1 MRQLHKTP
9 LLLAL
14 IAAPGALAT
23 KRPFSIHDD
32 VLAFPQFNVVF
43 PEEYILQSEA
53 TAFLKLQAEKWSK
66 SGSVAAD
73 RPEQQRDLG
82 QHTAQKPLGGKHG
95 DNADWDSEALLEQFK
110 YEEMTLDG
118 LRYLCNI
125 PRVQDNS
132 SAETSNNNKTSG
144 EDAGGDEEA
153 EKKTDEETEIARAT
167 GRGLELLQEMEG
179 TCMYYVSGWW
189 SYSFCYKK
197 QVRQFHALPAGPGVP
212 NYPPMEDP
220 TTHSF
225 VLGKFQREDDD
236 EEEVS
241 ETTDQGK
248 KRPKAE
254 VAKLQTKGES
264 RYLVQ
269 KLGGGTTCDLT
280 GAERKIEVQFHCHP
294 QSTDRI
300 GWIKELT
307 TCTYLMVIYTPRLC
321 HDVAFQLP
329 QPEDVHAIECRE
341 ILEPDEVADFE
352 AMKAHHESQRLVNSG
367 SEEFLTVGG
376 IQVGAM
382 KQVGS
387 EGRVI
392 EKGRVASIGEEL
404 VEVVAKRENGDLSQL
419 SKEDLKKLE
428 LNVEKVESFQ
438 KQLDEIAKGKDWK
451 LEMVEA
457 NGERMIRAVVDPGG
471 GEESE
476 YGEGPQEPE
485 PPAKDEGKASEKK
498 EQTSGDD
505 KETGSEEWFK
515 EEL

>member
-1 MRQLHKTP
+1 M
-9 LLLAL
+9 
-14 IAAPGALAT
+14 
-23 KRPFSIHDD
+23 
-32 VLAFPQFNVVF
+32 
-43 PEEYILQSEA
+43 
-53 TAFLKLQAEKWSK
+53 SK
-66 SGSVAAD
+66 SGPAATD
-73 RPEQQRDLG
+73 KTEQRDLG
-82 QHTAQKPLGGKHG
+82 RHTAQKPLGGKH
-95 DNADWDSEALLEQFK
+95 DDDHADWDSEALLEQFK

-125 PRVQDNS
+125 PRVQDNNS
-132 SAETSNNNKTSG
+132 SAAETNNNNNTTTS
-144 EDAGGDEEA
+144 EEKAGDGDGEA
-153 EKKTDEETEIARAT
+153 EKKTDEENEIARAT

-179 TCMYYVSGWW
+179 SCMYYVSGWW

-197 QVRQFHALPAGPGVP
+197 QVKQFHALPTGPGVP
-212 NYPPMEDP
+212 NYPPIEDP
-220 TTHSF
+220 ATHSF

-236 EEEVS
+236 EEEDS
-241 ETTDQGK
+241 EAADQAK
-248 KRPKAE
+248 KTKNE

-294 QSTDRI
+294 QSSDRI

-341 ILEPDEVADFE
+341 ILAPDEVADFE

-428 LNVEKVESFQ
+428 LSAEKIESFQ
-438 KQLDEIAKGKDWK
+438 KQLDEIAEGKDWK
-451 LEMVEA
+451 LEMVQA

-471 GEESE
+471 EEAE
-476 YGEGPQEPE
+476 YGEAPE
-485 PPAKDEGKASEKK
+485 EAPAKDSEKK
-498 EQTSGDD
+498 QQKADDD

>member
-1 MRQLHKTP
+1 
-9 LLLAL
+9 
-14 IAAPGALAT
+14 
-23 KRPFSIHDD
+23 
-32 VLAFPQFNVVF
+32 
-43 PEEYILQSEA
+43 
-53 TAFLKLQAEKWSK
+53 
-66 SGSVAAD
+66 
-73 RPEQQRDLG
+73 
-82 QHTAQKPLGGKHG
+82 
-95 DNADWDSEALLEQFK
+95 LLEQFK
-110 YEEMTLDG
+110 YEEMILDG

-132 SAETSNNNKTSG
+132 SVETNSNKTPE
-144 EDAGGDEEA
+144 EDASDEA
-153 EKKTDEETEIARAT
+153 EKKTDEENEIARAT

-179 TCMYYVSGWW
+179 SCMYYVSGWW

-220 TTHSF
+220 ATHSF

-236 EEEVS
+236 DEGEDG
-241 ETTDQGK
+241 ETDEAK
-248 KRPKAE
+248 KHPTTE

-341 ILEPDEVADFE
+341 ILAPDEVADFE
-352 AMKAHHESQRLVNSG
+352 AMRDHQESQRLVNSG

-382 KQVGS
+382 KHVGS

-392 EKGRVASIGEEL
+392 EKGRMASIGEEL

-419 SKEDLKKLE
+419 SKEDLKKLQ
-428 LNVEKVESFQ
+428 LDVEKVESFQ

-457 NGERMIRAVVDPGG
+457 NGERMIRAIVDPGG
-471 GEESE
+471 EDSE
-476 YGEGPQEPE
+476 YAESSEQPE
-485 PPAKDEGKASEKK
+485 PPAKDERKGQEKK
-498 EQTSGDD
+498 EQKSDDD
-505 KETGSEEWFK
+505 KEAGSEEWFK